1 MRLVDEASEPVQ
13 SMRLARQWF
22 LIGWRGCGLDCPD
35 RNEECKVWVAWY
47 SPEMATAD
55 DREKRAHNVQR
66 PSRSSIFSGRAAHR
80 HPYSAAEPLIHFQ
93 RPSRSDL
100 YSAAEP
106 LSLRYLAAEPL
117 IHFQRP
123 SRSDPY
129 SAAEPLNLRYLAAE
143 PRFDGRAAHFF

>member
-1 MRLVDEASEPVQ
+1 
-13 SMRLARQWF
+13 
-22 LIGWRGCGLDCPD
+22 
-35 RNEECKVWVAWY
+35 
-47 SPEMATAD
+47 MATAD

-143 PRFDGRAAHFF
+143 PRNHVRRPSRSLLLVWRHVFSLSHAKKRPKISDLFDLLSQLILGHKLLNKSCF